1 MNTTPLAAQ
10 LRPHSLNHLVGR
22 DEITAP
28 GTPLRRIIDNIEP
41 IPSAIMYGPPGSGK
55 TSILT
60 VVTTATPRP
69 VIHIN
74 GTHVTMKQLREA
86 TSHTDVAPVVIID
99 EIHRLTSTQYD
110 ALLPAVEEGRIVLLG
125 ATTENPSFTIAPA
138 LRSRVHVVEIKP
150 ITRPDMVELITSQ
163 RVADVTGVTITDD
176 AADAIASASHG
187 DARRAL
193 TIIEHVIATGDTTT
207 INVDDLHGVIAT
219 VAANYDAGGDKHY
232 DITSAWIKAMRGSDP
247 DAALHWLARM
257 IDGGEDPRFIA
268 RRLVIHASE
277 DVGMADSSVM
287 ATAVAATY
295 AAHNIGFPEARIP
308 LAHATVAIAMA
319 PKSNGIIAAINAA
332 LEDVRSGNTGEVPDH
347 LKDSHYED
355 ATQYNRGV
363 GYLYP
368 HDYVNG
374 IVDQSYGPVDMN
386 DIRGRYYQPTNH
398 GREHDMR
405 VILNNI
411 AAARLSPEKKKGS

>member
-10 LRPHSLNHLVGR
+10 LRPRSLDHLVGR
-22 DEITAP
+22 DDITAP

-41 IPSAIMYGPPGSGK
+41 TPSAIMYGPPGSGK

-60 VVTTATPRP
+60 VATTTTPRP

-86 TSHTDVAPVVIID
+86 TSHTDVAPLVIID

-138 LRSRVHVVEIKP
+138 LRSRVHIVEITP
-150 ITRPDMVELITSQ
+150 LTRSDMVTLVTSK
-163 RVADVTGVTITDD
+163 RVTDAIGATITAD
-176 AADAIASASHG
+176 AAEAIASASYG

-193 TIIEHVIATGDTTT
+193 TIIEHVTATGGVTT
-207 INVDDLHGVIAT
+207 IDVDDLHGVIAT
-219 VAANYDAGGDKHY
+219 IAANYDAGGDKHY

-277 DVGMADSSVM
+277 DVGMADSSVIS
-287 ATAVAATY
+287 TAVAAAY

-308 LAHATVAIAMA
+308 LAHATVAIALA

-332 LEDVRSGNTGEVPDH
+332 LEDVRSGHTGEVPNH

-368 HDYVNG
+368 HDYING
-374 IVDQSYGPVDMN
+374 IVDQSYGPVDIP
-386 DIRGRYYQPTNH
+386 DLKGRYYQPTNH
-398 GREHDMR
+398 GRERDMR
-405 VILNNI
+405 VILDKI
-411 AAARLSPEKKKGS
+411 AESRLSPQKKGSS